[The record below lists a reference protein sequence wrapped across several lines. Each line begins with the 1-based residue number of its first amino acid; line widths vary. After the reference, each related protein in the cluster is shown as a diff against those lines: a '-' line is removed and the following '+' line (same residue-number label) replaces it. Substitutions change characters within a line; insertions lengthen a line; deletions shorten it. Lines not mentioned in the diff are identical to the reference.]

1 MRLKTFTILLASAFL
16 AVFLSACSGSAFI
29 PAGWTGLAVNAEQA
43 YIAHNQYVYAVSLD
57 NGQELWRFP
66 ERGQANTTFYAD
78 PVLSEDGTQLL
89 AASYNN
95 ILYSLNPQ
103 SGLENWP
110 FERSRGHLIGSPL
123 VLNGRIYAPS
133 ADQNL
138 YALDENRTVLWTYR
152 TGAALWA
159 QPAYS
164 DVCGCI
170 LLTSMDHNIYALDQD
185 TGNLIWQQDLG
196 GSSVGTPTMSEDGST
211 VYIGSFGG
219 GMYAINARSGAVIWN
234 IPDESWI
241 WAGPALYENRLFFG
255 DLDGNLYAADAGQGR
270 ILWQV
275 QPDGPIAG
283 TPLVTQDGIFI
294 GTENGTVVGIDH
306 NGGRLWTQNIG
317 GKIYTSPALAGDAI
331 LVAPIET
338 DYRLVA
344 LNLNGTERW
353 RYTPQR

>member
-1 MRLKTFTILLASAFL
+1 MRLKTLTILLASAFL

-29 PAGWTGLAVNAEQA
+29 PSGWTGVAVNEERV
-43 YIAHNQYVYAVSLD
+43 YVAHNQYIYAVNLET
-57 NGQELWRFP
+57 GQEIWRFP
-66 ERGQANTTFYAD
+66 ERGQANKTFFAD
-78 PVLSEDGTQLL
+78 PVLSEDGSQLY

-133 ADQNL
+133 ADQTL
-138 YALDENRTVLWTYR
+138 YALDENRNVLWTYR

-159 QPAYS
+159 QPAFS
-164 DVCGCI
+164 QACGCI
-170 LLTSMDHNIYALDQD
+170 LLTSMDHNIYALNPDS
-185 TGNLIWQQDLG
+185 GALVWQQDLG
-196 GSSVGTPTMSEDGST
+196 GSSVGTPTLSEDGGT
-211 VYIGSFGG
+211 IFIGSFGG
-219 GMYAINARSGAVIWN
+219 GMFSLDARRGTINWN
-234 IPDESWI
+234 IPIESWI
-241 WAGPALYENRLFFG
+241 WAGPALTETRLFFG
-255 DLDGNLYAADAGQGR
+255 DLDGNLYALDTSQGR
-270 ILWQV
+270 ILWQT

-283 TPLVTQDGIFI
+283 TPLVTPEGIFI
-294 GTENGTVVGIDH
+294 GTENGTVVGFDQ

-317 GKIYTSPALAGDAI
+317 GKIYSSPASAGDMI